1 MCSDRI
7 RWLAVPG
14 SRTHPGQALRPRWW
28 PARRSSSRPGRL
40 SDPPAQRPRRRQA
53 GIYRSTPW
61 PRGIIRAFRLQCPAM
76 FLLADLVELVR
87 RPFAALR
94 TIDQRRSLA
103 AGLVAL
109 GLSITLPAAVAEL
122 AALAP
127 FRPPLNLG
135 SLPSLTAQGAD
146 IYARWVYGH
155 RFLLPI
161 YGIAISFV
169 LWVAAAGVIHLIA
182 RTLGGRGDFAGLAKL
197 VGYAALVGL
206 VALPV
211 ALVDALLKLQG
222 ATQAEAAFGQLAG
235 FVAVAIFLW
244 QNALLVIAARDHYAI
259 STQRAVAA
267 VIGPIGAVIVL
278 ALALIIL
285 GIVLAIIAQQT

>member
-1 MCSDRI
+1 
-7 RWLAVPG
+7 
-14 SRTHPGQALRPRWW
+14 
-28 PARRSSSRPGRL
+28 
-40 SDPPAQRPRRRQA
+40 
-53 GIYRSTPW
+53 
-61 PRGIIRAFRLQCPAM
+61 M
-76 FLLADLVELVR
+76 FLLADLVGLVR
-87 RPFAALR
+87 RPFTALR

-103 AGLVAL
+103 AGLAAL
-109 GLSITLPAAVAEL
+109 GLSITLPAGVAEV

-127 FRPPLNLG
+127 FRPPPSLG

-155 RFLLPI
+155 RFLLPV
-161 YGIAISFV
+161 YGIAISLI
-169 LWVAAAGVIHLIA
+169 LWVAAAGLIHVIA
-182 RTLGGRGDFAGLAKL
+182 RTLGGRGDFAGMAKL

>member
-1 MCSDRI
+1 
-7 RWLAVPG
+7 
-14 SRTHPGQALRPRWW
+14 
-28 PARRSSSRPGRL
+28 
-40 SDPPAQRPRRRQA
+40 
-53 GIYRSTPW
+53 
-61 PRGIIRAFRLQCPAM
+61 M
-76 FLLADLVELVR
+76 FLLADLAELVR
-87 RPFAALR
+87 RPLTALR
-94 TIDQRRSLA
+94 TINQRRSLA

-109 GLSITLPAAVAEL
+109 GLSITLPAAVAEV

-127 FRPPLNLG
+127 FRPPPNLG

-146 IYARWVYGH
+146 IYARWVYGQ

-211 ALVDALLKLQG
+211 ALVDAVLKLQG
-222 ATQAEAAFGQLAG
+222 ASRAEAAFGQLVGLMAI
-235 FVAVAIFLW
+235 AIFLW
-244 QNALLVIAARDHYAI
+244 QNVLLVMAARDHYAI
-259 STQRAVAA
+259 STERAVAA
-267 VIGPIGAVIVL
+267 VVGPVGVLIVL

-285 GIVLAIIAQQT
+285 GIIFAIMAQQT

>member
-1 MCSDRI
+1 
-7 RWLAVPG
+7 
-14 SRTHPGQALRPRWW
+14 
-28 PARRSSSRPGRL
+28 
-40 SDPPAQRPRRRQA
+40 
-53 GIYRSTPW
+53 
-61 PRGIIRAFRLQCPAM
+61 M
-76 FLLADLVELVR
+76 FLLADLVGLVR
-87 RPFAALR
+87 RPFTALR

-103 AGLVAL
+103 AGLAAL
-109 GLSITLPAAVAEL
+109 GLSITLPAAVAEV

-127 FRPPLNLG
+127 FRPPPSLG

-155 RFLLPI
+155 RFLLPL
-161 YGIAISFV
+161 YGIAISLI
-169 LWVAAAGVIHLIA
+169 LWVAAAGLIHVIA

-267 VIGPIGAVIVL
+267 VIGPIGAVIAL

-285 GIVLAIIAQQT
+285 GIIFAILAQQT

>member
-1 MCSDRI
+1 
-7 RWLAVPG
+7 
-14 SRTHPGQALRPRWW
+14 
-28 PARRSSSRPGRL
+28 
-40 SDPPAQRPRRRQA
+40 
-53 GIYRSTPW
+53 
-61 PRGIIRAFRLQCPAM
+61 M
-76 FLLADLVELVR
+76 FLLADLAELVR
-87 RPFAALR
+87 RPLTALR

-109 GLSITLPAAVAEL
+109 GLSITLPAAVAEV

-127 FRPPLNLG
+127 FRPPPNLG

-146 IYARWVYGH
+146 VYARWVYMH
-155 RFLLPI
+155 RFVLPV
-161 YGIAISFV
+161 YGIAISLV
-169 LWVAAAGVIHLIA
+169 LWVAAAGLIHVIA

-222 ATQAEAAFGQLAG
+222 ATGAESSFGQLAG
-235 FVAVAIFLW
+235 LVAVGIFLW
-244 QNALLVIAARDHYAI
+244 QNALLVIATRDHYAI
-259 STQRAVAA
+259 STERAVAA

-285 GIVLAIIAQQT
+285 GIIFAIMTQQT